1 VAVKKKL
8 IGGAKGKAQEVTGAK
23 INPQTG
29 IVAAAYPLNAAA
41 PRRVSKPA
49 ARTIEHRLE
58 DKAAVADTKVFAS
71 PSLGQMSREARR
83 KLLFG

>member
-1 VAVKKKL
+1 MAVKKKL

-41 PRRVSKPA
+41 PRRVSA
-49 ARTIEHRLE
+49 GR
-58 DKAAVADTKVFAS
+58 
-71 PSLGQMSREARR
+71 
-83 KLLFG
+83 